1 MRKTIKIPRI
11 LKVNSIDKHFIS
23 VTFNNGE
30 DRTIDFK
37 KVLQSIGVDQTSPA
51 FILFKEAEIQKL
63 RLRNHTLSFD
73 NVEQYIPLK
82 NGEMERVPFEIGAD
96 VLLRYSVSES
106 SDLILKIGELIKDAR
121 RKAGLTQ
128 EELAN
133 KSGTSRTYISRIEN
147 DRSDLELNTLKK
159 IIEIGL
165 GRKLEIRI
173 K

>member
-11 LKVNSIDKHFIS
+11 LKLNSIDKHLIN

-30 DRTIDFK
+30 SRLIDFK
-37 KVLQSIGVDQTSPA
+37 KVLRSIGVDQTAPA
-51 FILFKEAEIQKL
+51 YILFEEAEIQKL

-73 NVEQYIPLK
+73 NVEQYIPMK
-82 NGEMERVPFEIGAD
+82 NGEMLRVPFEIGAD
-96 VLLRYSVSES
+96 VLFKNSTAES
-106 SDLILKIGELIKDAR
+106 SDIILRLGKLIKDAR

-128 EELAN
+128 AELAN

-147 DRSDLELNTLKK
+147 DRSDIELNTLKK

-165 GRKLEIRI
+165 DRKLEINI